1 MNTVSCLL
9 LPPLPAP
16 PIGPYLAWPPSFES
30 SYCFIQTAYQQA
42 HQLLRLHNGDVAR
55 LKILKGQLET
65 ECLAMLENLENLGLQ
80 ADFVNIVMGQLAD
93 CVVNLEVAIE
103 TLCDEPK
110 SGLLFVETV
119 QSISSGAVGKP
130 RKVIN
135 PEILIKAFN
144 GKRKISKTRLAKA
157 LEISRPTLNKNLSDL
172 GIEHKFSNLTMSEL
186 NDLVHEFKVA
196 QPGSGYRMAMAE
208 LQNKGLRVQRQRVLE
223 ALRTVDTL
231 GIEQRSN
238 HPITRRVYTSPYPN
252 YLWHHDGHHKLAPWG
267 FVIHEFIDGFD
278 RMVVGMQASD
288 NNRATT
294 VLGVF
299 LEATNEYGCP
309 SRCCG
314 DRGGE
319 NLAVATYMTLVR
331 GANRGSYLWGLS
343 THNQRIERL
352 WLDVGKQ
359 FGRPWKA
366 FLLRLEGLHCLDRS
380 NAHHLWLLHLLF
392 IDGLNSDVTSFISR
406 WNAHGISGPNTHG
419 QSPQD
424 LRFLG
429 QLTKGVQEDIYA
441 DVPLDILQ
449 EFLGIDTEP
458 LASEEQ
464 GETVSNVGEAAPT
477 TTGSLEELEDDIDL
491 TALGNHEAEVVTFL
505 RQQLQHEQE
514 KHVRHPP
521 VSVPKKI
528 CPFESEE
535 QVANFCDAWSVA
547 CQDGFKPTG
556 YGILQGEWDGDTY
569 PSEHYIGNSRRVNSS
584 LFIPLS
590 HSVWFPRAVEWAV
603 GLHIMN
609 TMLENHL

>member
-1 MNTVSCLL
+1 
-9 LPPLPAP
+9 
-16 PIGPYLAWPPSFES
+16 
-30 SYCFIQTAYQQA
+30 
-42 HQLLRLHNGDVAR
+42 
-55 LKILKGQLET
+55 
-65 ECLAMLENLENLGLQ
+65 
-80 ADFVNIVMGQLAD
+80 
-93 CVVNLEVAIE
+93 
-103 TLCDEPK
+103 
-110 SGLLFVETV
+110 
-119 QSISSGAVGKP
+119 
-130 RKVIN
+130 
-135 PEILIKAFN
+135 
-144 GKRKISKTRLAKA
+144 
-157 LEISRPTLNKNLSDL
+157 
-172 GIEHKFSNLTMSEL
+172 
-186 NDLVHEFKVA
+186 
-196 QPGSGYRMAMAE
+196 
-208 LQNKGLRVQRQRVLE
+208 
-223 ALRTVDTL
+223 
-231 GIEQRSN
+231 
-238 HPITRRVYTSPYPN
+238 
-252 YLWHHDGHHKLAPWG
+252 
-267 FVIHEFIDGFD
+267 
-278 RMVVGMQASD
+278 
-288 NNRATT
+288 
-294 VLGVF
+294 
-299 LEATNEYGCP
+299 
-309 SRCCG
+309 
-314 DRGGE
+314 
-319 NLAVATYMTLVR
+319 MTLVR

-366 FLLRLEGLHCLDRS
+366 FLLRLEELHCLDQS

-569 PSEHYIGNSRRVNSS
+569 PMFG
-584 LFIPLS
+584 F
-590 HSVWFPRAVEWAV
+590 
-603 GLHIMN
+603 
-609 TMLENHL
+609 LEQ